1 MEWTNL
7 TKQFLQVLFMLVL
20 AALPAQAQFNS
31 GSTGADGA
39 FNPVTSTT
47 LQIPASGV
55 FNFTTVN
62 IPQGVEIRFTKNAKN
77 TPVTILASGNIVIAG
92 RIFIDGADR
101 SGRFGGEG
109 GPGGFR
115 GGNGG
120 SPLD

>member
-7 TKQFLQVLFMLVL
+7 TNQSLRVLLLLMLVF
-20 AALPAQAQFNS
+20 AASPAKAQFSS

-39 FNPVTSTT
+39 FNPVTSNT

-77 TPVTILASGNIVIAG
+77 TPVTILATGNVVIGGGRFFYRAG
-92 RIFIDGADR
+92 RG
-101 SGRFGGEG
+101 GRCGGG
-109 GPGGFR
+109 G
-115 GGNGG
+115 
-120 SPLD
+120 